1 MNKDR
6 QPTKTPPISPL
17 VYPEEQ
23 DDCPYNETSLTEISP
38 DYSGMRE
45 DKTEEDLRVGLTHNV
60 VVMARKTADGRP
72 KVEVD
77 ENQKHDLPM
86 QPDSAK
92 ENLKYT
98 KMIVDLAGEQNINLA
113 QYEIFILN
121 SLGADRFRKER
132 EIAWGKIG
140 GKSAGSALYLA
151 VLSALTKKPISA
163 QVVATGAIAE
173 EAIKG
178 KINGQEIIL
187 EKGTNLPIKSLREK
201 IKASNE
207 KGINHL

>member
-1 MNKDR
+1 KSHLEGKLSPPSRPNSLTTPNNSSLVSKIANKDR
-6 QPTKTPPISPL
+6 QPTKTPPISPP

-23 DDCPYNETSLTEISP
+23 DDCPYNEKSLSEISP
-38 DYSGMRE
+38 DYSE
-45 DKTEEDLRVGLTHNV
+45 KNNTEENLWVGLTHNV
-60 VVMARKTADGRP
+60 VVIARKIADGEP
-72 KVEVD
+72 KAEVD

-92 ENLKYT
+92 ENLKYA
-98 KMIVDLAGEQNINLA
+98 KMIVDLVGEQNINLA

-163 QVVATGAIAE
+163 QVAATGAIAE
-173 EAIKG
+173 
-178 KINGQEIIL
+178 
-187 EKGTNLPIKSLREK
+187 
-201 IKASNE
+201 
-207 KGINHL
+207 

>member
-1 MNKDR
+1 
-6 QPTKTPPISPL
+6 
-17 VYPEEQ
+17 
-23 DDCPYNETSLTEISP
+23 
-38 DYSGMRE
+38 
-45 DKTEEDLRVGLTHNV
+45 
-60 VVMARKTADGRP
+60 MARKIADGGP

-140 GKSAGSALYLA
+140 GKSAGSVLYLA

-163 QVVATGAIAE
+163 QVAATGAIAE

-178 KINGQEIIL
+178 KINGQEITL

-201 IKASNE
+201 TKASNE
-207 KGINHL
+207 KGINHLVLSFYQSSPNLLLEYYEAK